1 MKYFYILL
9 LITLCTLSFNV
20 KAQETTKEQPTKIS
34 IKEAP
39 QYLNKLVTICDSVYS
54 TKALEKLTFL
64 NFGGNFP
71 NAPLTLVVFKSDEAK
86 FPQEPATLYN
96 HRRICVTGKLTEYK
110 GKLQLVING
119 VGQVN

>member
-1 MKYFYILL
+1 MKYFYTILFIDL
-9 LITLCTLSFNV
+9 CALTLNIN
-20 KAQETTKEQPTKIS
+20 AQETPKEQPTKIS
-34 IKEAP
+34 IKEAQ

-86 FPQEPATLYN
+86 FPQAPETLYN
-96 HRRICVTGKLTEYK
+96 HKRICVTGKLTEYN
-110 GKLQLVING
+110 GKL
-119 VGQVN
+119 

>member
-1 MKYFYILL
+1 MKNFYTILL
-9 LITLCTLSFNV
+9 IALCAVSLNI
-20 KAQETTKEQPTKIS
+20 KAQETPKEQPTKIS

-71 NAPLTLVVFKSDEAK
+71 NAPITLVVFKSDEAK

-96 HRRICVTGKLTEYK
+96 HKRICVTGKLTEYK
-110 GKLQLVING
+110 GKLQLVLNG